1 MKSSL
6 RHQINHGHTWCRRY
20 LMYWF
25 LLSLLLSRVTLLFS
39 LHSMGSST
47 ITKWIRFIYA
57 ISFAKH
63 ANPFPLLQM
72 MLVGPSRSEH
82 YIAFQIRFCWKIQ
95 LPFSW
100 SIPTNT
106 FVQITIYLIF
116 TMEVFT
122 VSLLS
127 QCLYKIIGCNNFMVK
142 LLEAIK

>member
-100 SIPTNT
+100 SIPTKHVCT
-106 FVQITIYLIF
+106 DHDLSYLYNGGVYRIALESMF
-116 TMEVFT
+116 IQDH
-122 VSLLS
+122 SL
-127 QCLYKIIGCNNFMVK
+127 
-142 LLEAIK
+142 